1 MYSAIKYGIMY
12 LEIRYPERGRKLT
25 EIDHVVK
32 KFKTGFGNKIPRE
45 GTETSSLEIFF
56 LSLSVFGNK
65 IPREGTEIHKDS
77 STSSTSPFGNKIPRE
92 GTETVLLLSKLALI
106 DLEIRYPERGRK
118 LFNSFKLF
126 YF

>member
-45 GTETSSLEIFF
+45 GTETSLLVIV
-56 LSLSVFGNK
+56 LCVVLRD
-65 IPREGTEIHKDS
+65 I
-77 STSSTSPFGNKIPRE
+77 FGNKIPRE
-92 GTETVLLLSKLALI
+92 GTETV
-106 DLEIRYPERGRK
+106 
-118 LFNSFKLF
+118 F
-126 YF
+126 